1 MPLIS
6 PNKMFKIF
14 KGGATQRKMINA
26 NESRS
31 VREFIKTSETFNTY
45 LLSKQTVGLN
55 FAFYIL

>member
-1 MPLIS
+1 MNL
-6 PNKMFKIF
+6 
-14 KGGATQRKMINA
+14 ATQRKMINA

-31 VREFIKTSETFNTY
+31 VRDFIKTSETFNTY